1 MISGI
6 KINEKQKK
14 IYEEKG
20 YWGDKTLLEYWNESV
35 GKYGDREYVIDD
47 KDCRYT
53 YKEVDEKSG
62 AIASYFL
69 EKGIKP
75 QDVISFQIP
84 VWSEFVLFTV
94 ACLKVGAVI
103 NPIAICY
110 SGDEI
115 ASLMKVSESK
125 IFVCPTWYHK
135 TDYEQQIFA
144 VKDHLKSLEHII
156 LLDNLKAKKSEAVTL
171 KEIIAEMAIFKGNV
185 KVESNDVAAIL
196 WTSGTTG
203 IAKGVMLTHNNIIFS
218 EKYFNKELGLTNE
231 DIMFMPA
238 PLNHAT
244 GFNHGII
251 APMLMGAKVVLQ
263 SKFKSNEAIYLM
275 NKEQCTY
282 SMGPT
287 PFIFDI
293 LGEMRSAASSIPSLK
308 FYLCGGAPIPG
319 YMVKGAFEYQ
329 IKLCEVYGSTES
341 APHAFVRPEEA
352 LDLEGSISGRPM
364 EGVEIIIV
372 DDNRKEVPMGVIG
385 EEASRGPNVFVGYLN
400 ERNLTDKALDDNG
413 WFYSGDLCIGG
424 EKNSIQVIG
433 RKKDMII
440 RGGENLNSNLISEYI
455 STHPKIKDQ
464 AVIGMPDERLGE
476 RICAY
481 IVLKS
486 GVESLDAE
494 ELRKHLSGKKIPKRY
509 WPERI
514 EIIDKIQRTDSGK
527 VKKGILSEDLKAR
540 MRREEGESCCNRNT
554 DLRDPGKPQNQGV
567 YTLK

>member
-6 KINEKQKK
+6 KISEKQKK
-14 IYEEKG
+14 LYEEKG
-20 YWGDKTLLEYWNESV
+20 YWGDKTLLDYWNESV
-35 GKYGDREYVIDD
+35 QKYGDREYVVDD
-47 KDCRYT
+47 KGCRYT
-53 YKEVDEKSG
+53 YNEVDDK
-62 AIASYFL
+62 AAAVASYFQQ
-69 EKGIKP
+69 KGIKP

-84 VWSEFVLFTV
+84 VWSEFVIFTV
-94 ACLKVGAVI
+94 ACLKVAAVI
-103 NPIAICY
+103 NPIATCY
-110 SGDEI
+110 NGEEI

-125 IFVCPTWYHK
+125 IFVCPTWHHK
-135 TDYEQQIFA
+135 TDYEEQIFA
-144 VKDHLKSLEHII
+144 VKDGLKSLKHIV
-156 LLDNLKAKKSEAVTL
+156 LLDNFKEKKSEAATL
-171 KEIIAEMAIFKGNV
+171 QEIIAEKATFKENG
-185 KVESNDVAAIL
+185 KAESNDVAAIL

-218 EKYFNKELGLTNE
+218 EKYFNRELGLTNE

-263 SKFKSNEAIYLM
+263 GKFKSTEAIDLM
-275 NKEQCTY
+275 NMEKCTY

-293 LGEMRSAASSIPSLK
+293 LGEMRRGASRIPSLK

-319 YMVKGAFEYQ
+319 NMVREAFEYQ

-341 APHAFVRPEEA
+341 APHAFVRPEET
-352 LDLEGSISGRPM
+352 LDLMGSISGRPV
-364 EGVEIIIV
+364 EGVEIMIV
-372 DDNRKEVPMGVIG
+372 DDNRKEVPMGVMG
-385 EEASRGPNVFVGYLN
+385 EEVSRGPNVFVGYLN
-400 ERNLTDKALDDNG
+400 EKNMTDKVLDDNG

-424 EKNSIQVIG
+424 EKNSIQVVG

-455 STHPKIKDQ
+455 STHPKVKDQ

-481 IVLKS
+481 IVLKP
-486 GVESLDAE
+486 GVESLDKA
-494 ELRKHLSGKKIPKRY
+494 ELRSHLREKKIPKRY

-514 EIIDKIQRTDSGK
+514 EIIEKIQRTDSGK
-527 VKKGILSEDLKAR
+527 VKKGVLIEDLKAR
-540 MRREEGESCCNRNT
+540 IESEGRSLIAT
-554 DLRDPGKPQNQGV
+554 GIWA
-567 YTLK
+567 